1 MTLGYSGKA
10 NMMGQILKRQKG
22 DIKEEKRRHEVR
34 ALAKKHDTDALKPG
48 KVTTNQEQLML
59 LEARTDKDGLP
70 LKKPDS

>member
-1 MTLGYSGKA
+1 MKS
-10 NMMGQILKRQKG
+10 
-22 DIKEEKRRHEVR
+22 E

-59 LEARTDKDGLP
+59 LEAGTDKDGLP